1 MTEAER
7 EQRIVAIRERLV
19 QMRETLAGCDWCCG
33 CGDEEWDA
41 LCAELERLGGQFPVR
56 EQGG

>member
-7 EQRIVAIRERLV
+7 EQRIGAIRERLV
-19 QMRETLAGCDWCCG
+19 QMRETLSGCAWCCG
-33 CGDEEWDA
+33 GGDEEWDA

-56 EQGG
+56 E